1 MKQLIFILIIS
12 LALFACNRSS
22 DNDNILQT
30 RIDSLELKIA
40 ETYKPGFGEF
50 MSSIQV
56 HHSKLWFAGQN
67 QNWKLADF
75 EINEIKESL
84 DAIKKYCRDR
94 TETNAIGMID
104 PSIDSMSNVIQQKDP
119 VLFNNS
125 FVLLTATCNNC
136 HKATS
141 HEFNVIKIPNNPPF
155 SNQIFK
161 VENILLSDKRTK

>member
-1 MKQLIFILIIS
+1 MQFSYMKKQILII
-12 LALFACNRSS
+12 AIIPVLFACNRSK
-22 DNDNILQT
+22 DNENILQS
-30 RIDSLELKIA
+30 RIDSLELRLA
-40 ETYKPGFGEF
+40 ETYKPGLGEF

-67 QNWKLADF
+67 QNWELADF

-94 TETNAIGMID
+94 PETNAIEMID
-104 PSIDSMSNVIQQKDP
+104 PPIDSISNAIQQKDAA
-119 VLFNNS
+119 LFKNS

-141 HEFNVIKIPNNPPF
+141 HGFNVIKIPDNPPF
-155 SNQIFK
+155 SNQVFK
-161 VENILLSDKRTK
+161 IENAK